1 MTGLL
6 ARIATRFRRFAGA
19 ETGSATV
26 EFVIIFPLFMTL
38 FISSFESG
46 MLMTRHV
53 ILERA
58 LDIAVRDVRL
68 STGEEYSHAELKQM
82 ICDRA
87 DLIPDCSNQLKLE
100 MVARD
105 PSSWVDLPQGVDCVD
120 RSDPGLPSRNF
131 QNGVSHQLMILRA
144 CILLDPFFPSS
155 GLGLYLPRES
165 GDAYALVSTSVF
177 VMEPQ
182 N

>member
-1 MTGLL
+1 MIALL
-6 ARIATRFRRFAGA
+6 ARMLSRFRRFSWS

-26 EFVIIFPLFMTL
+26 EFVIIFPVFMTL

-58 LDIAVRDVRL
+58 LDLAVRDVRL

-82 ICDRA
+82 ICARA
-87 DLIPDCSNQLKLE
+87 DLIPDCTNQLKLE

-105 PSSWVDLPQGVDCVD
+105 PANWTNLPQDADCVD
-120 RSDPGLPSRNF
+120 RADPGQPSRNF

-177 VMEPQ
+177 VMEPLH
-182 N
+182 